1 MANRVLRQS
10 NVSAVAV
17 LLLAAGGLLAGCAV
31 DERRSARM
39 SAASQPA
46 SSSASLTPQQSIL
59 YSWREQIRRGAWFR
73 IDQWYARFS
82 SAIPN
87 KAPSSYRKY
96 LKQTSDRDP
105 DLRANG
111 YIGITAASSQAAAG
125 RLDKLIRR
133 EKDPN
138 NRTIIVW
145 CLRFI
150 ASERAAAALW
160 DFLGSAKDVD
170 YGLCLDTRGQVAEYR
185 APFPLASAEAFK
197 ALYVIKGAGYMLEGP
212 GWAHVLERL
221 GKNIDTEPLRLDWQR
236 LKPDS
241 ARRETERE
249 TVERMMREFDDK

>member
-1 MANRVLRQS
+1 M
-10 NVSAVAV
+10 
-17 LLLAAGGLLAGCAV
+17 LLLAASAILAGCAV
-31 DERRSARM
+31 DERPSPQMR
-39 SAASQPA
+39 AASQPA
-46 SSSASLTPQQSIL
+46 SAAASPTPQQSIL
-59 YSWREQIRRGAWFR
+59 YSWRAQIRRGAWFR
-73 IDQWYARFS
+73 IDQWFAQFS
-82 SAIPN
+82 TAIPN
-87 KAPSSYRKY
+87 EDSSTYRKY
-96 LKQTSDRDP
+96 LEQTSDRDP
-105 DLRANG
+105 DVRANG
-111 YIGITAASSQAAAG
+111 YVGITAANSEAAAG
-125 RLDKLIRR
+125 RLDKLLRR
-133 EKDPN
+133 EKDAN

-170 YGLCLDTRGQVAEYR
+170 YGLCLDTRGQVAQYR

-212 GWAHVLERL
+212 GWTHVLERL